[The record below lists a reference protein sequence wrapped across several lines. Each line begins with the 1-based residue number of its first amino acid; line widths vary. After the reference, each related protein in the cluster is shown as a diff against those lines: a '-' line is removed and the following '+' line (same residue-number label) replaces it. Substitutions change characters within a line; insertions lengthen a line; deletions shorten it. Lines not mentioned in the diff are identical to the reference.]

1 MRPAIAALA
10 TALAGCAAVTPA
22 DSPEGAPA
30 SLAAA
35 ESAFAAQ
42 SVREGMKAAFLS
54 WLAPGARM
62 FRDGPV
68 DGPALVAGRPD
79 PPIVLDWRP
88 AFVEVAA
95 SGELGLST
103 GPWRMTSRKDPAA
116 APRHG
121 QFVSVWKREPGGAW
135 RVHVDLG
142 VGHEA
147 AALADAPLVARTTPA
162 APGPAAGSVAQA
174 EAAFASR
181 AAAEGDRAAY
191 AAFAS
196 ATIRLYREGS
206 APFLGRERALASP
219 AAGDARTAWAL
230 DSHEVAASGDLG
242 YAVGRFGPAPGATAG
257 DFVRVWRLE
266 AQGWRIAADVVELR
280 GSR

>member
-1 MRPAIAALA
+1 MAP
-10 TALAGCAAVTPA
+10 TA
-22 DSPEGAPA
+22 SPDDAPA

-54 WLAPGARM
+54 WLAPGATM

-103 GPWRMTSRKDPAA
+103 GPWKLASRQDPAA
-116 APRHG
+116 APHHG
-121 QFVSVWKREPGGAW
+121 QFVSVWKREAQGPW
-135 RVHVDLG
+135 RVHIDLG
-142 VGHEA
+142 IEHVG
-147 AALADAPLVARTTPA
+147 AALADAPLLARTTPA
-162 APGPAAGSVAQA
+162 AGRPGAGTIAQA

-181 AAAEGDRAAY
+181 AAADGDGAAY

-196 ATIRLYREGS
+196 PGIRLYRNGF
-206 APFLGRERALASP
+206 PPYLGREPALASP
-219 AAGDARTAWAL
+219 AAGSARTAWTL
-230 DSHEVAASGDLG
+230 DRHGVAASGDLG
-242 YAVGRFGPAPGATAG
+242 YAVGRLGPAPGVAAG
-257 DFVRVWRLE
+257 DFVRIWRRE
-266 AQGWRIAADVVELR
+266 AEGWRIAADVVDAR
-280 GSR
+280 GKR